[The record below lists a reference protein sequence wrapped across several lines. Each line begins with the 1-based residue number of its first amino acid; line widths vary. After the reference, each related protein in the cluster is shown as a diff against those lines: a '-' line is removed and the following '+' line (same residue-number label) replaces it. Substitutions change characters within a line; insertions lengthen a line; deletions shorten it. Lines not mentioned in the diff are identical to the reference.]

1 MKGSKPMA
9 RPVKK
14 SLLSCGV
21 VLATWGAGVHPS
33 ELPKLPRAIA
43 GQFVGTAGDLLV
55 VAGGSWWTAPPSQ
68 GGRKIWADEIHILA
82 ATDGEWR
89 AAGRL
94 PHPCAYGGAISLKD
108 AVVFAG
114 GQNGDAVSSEV
125 RALRRRGGAL
135 EVENWPD
142 MPVPS
147 ANLAVAMAAGQI
159 YAFGGQSSA
168 QATSAS
174 ARLWSL
180 KAGAGKS
187 GHWVEH
193 PPLPGEGRILAAAA
207 GCRDTLYILGGAALT
222 PSPAGGAA
230 RRYLREAWSFAP
242 ARGWERLPDLPAP
255 SVAAPAVCGP
265 SGEPV
270 LLGGDDGSM
279 AGVVLAQGEVHPG
292 FGRSVLHYD
301 RARRRWVESGRLPLG
316 LVTSGAAWWNNSIV
330 IPGGEDRPGHRSAT
344 VLRIELK
351 KEED

>member
-1 MKGSKPMA
+1 MAVRVSK
-9 RPVKK
+9 
-14 SLLSCGV
+14 SFFGCGV
-21 VLATWGAGVHPS
+21 ALAAWGAALRVS

-43 GQFVGTAGDLLV
+43 GQFVGSADGLLV
-55 VAGGSWWTAPPSQ
+55 VAGGSWWTGPPSA
-68 GGRKIWADEIHILA
+68 GGQKIWADEIQVLEKQ
-82 ATDGEWR
+82 DGEWR
-89 AAGRL
+89 DAGRL
-94 PHPCAYGGAISLKD
+94 PHAVAYGGAVSLKE
-108 AVVFAG
+108 AIVLAG
-114 GQNGDAVSSEV
+114 GQNGDIVSSEV
-125 RALRRRGGAL
+125 RALRRRGTGM

-142 MPVPS
+142 LPAPS
-147 ANLAVAMAAGQI
+147 ANLAVALAGGHI

-168 QATSAS
+168 QAASAS

-187 GHWVEH
+187 GRWVEH

-222 PSPAGGAA
+222 PSPAGAAA
-230 RRYLREAWSFAP
+230 RRYLREAWSFHP
-242 ARGWERLPDLPAP
+242 AKGWKRLPDLPAP

-279 AGVVLAQGEVHPG
+279 AGVALVQGDVHPG
-292 FGRSVLHYD
+292 FGRSVLYYD
-301 RARRRWVESGRLPLG
+301 RAGRRWVESGRLPLG
-316 LVTSGAAWWNNSIV
+316 LVTTGAAWWKNSIV
-330 IPGGEDRPGHRSAT
+330 IPGGEDRPGSRSAA